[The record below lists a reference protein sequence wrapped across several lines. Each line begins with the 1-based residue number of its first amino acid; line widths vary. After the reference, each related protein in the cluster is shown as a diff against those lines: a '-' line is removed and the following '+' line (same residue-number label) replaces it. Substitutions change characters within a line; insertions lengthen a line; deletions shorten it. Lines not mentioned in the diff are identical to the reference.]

1 MSESEIN
8 RIKKVLGN
16 HYSQKIIEQLN
27 KMQIV
32 NSSGNPYSA
41 GSIRKIVNGNQPNEE
56 IELQIL
62 KIVAKAEK
70 KQFQLAEKRKLLT
83 QS

>member
-16 HYSQKIIEQLN
+16 HYSKPIIKMLN

-62 KIVAKAEK
+62 KIVANAEK
-70 KQFQLAEKRKLLT
+70 KQMQRAAKRKLLA